1 MGDHEIIAAIL
12 TAGMLPTL
20 EIPRNRVQGRSG
32 RLSGPEVAALQ
43 SATDHALGIYRLIL
57 NGLEVDRLASNAEEP
72 EAKPAPGMGR
82 HANPPVK
89 STSRYE
95 HEATSAKIS

>member
-32 RLSGPEVAALQ
+32 RLSGPEVAAPQ

-72 EAKPAPGMGR
+72 EAQPRAGNGATRQPAR
-82 HANPPVK
+82 EKHVK
-89 STSRYE
+89 V
-95 HEATSAKIS
+95 